1 MANRAV
7 TLMLV
12 CKTSAGWRRHPA
24 AFGKNGRIR
33 PGYADAHGEQL
44 PFPGSR
50 YELRFYVGRKVSYKA
65 VGSNAQDALAA
76 RDKQEGL
83 MVARDAARASGAVL
97 VEAETARKNLSVEKG
112 RWLDRLEARGKL
124 RAVETMTVSIDDF
137 LAVTEVTFADQ
148 ITEDL
153 MLRFYK
159 AQRKHGNAPR
169 TIYNKAMDLGGWF
182 KWLGLDVKAIIPD
195 KPAFTEKEV
204 EVYTPEELGVF
215 FPSIADDPY
224 QNAVFQTLLK
234 TGVRMQEGMHL
245 EWPNLQ
251 FRSKILR
258 VRENWQEK
266 SRIKDRAERSVPLP
280 DDLIDTLLAWRKH
293 RPTAHLVLGT
303 LNDTPNW
310 KWLQT
315 LKRSVRRAGLNCG
328 RCKGCL
334 GTKECNRWYLH
345 KFRATYTTR
354 LLQSGVDARTV
365 MAYTGHEDL
374 ATVMRYLAPAESA
387 PMQARISGIEWMR

>member
-1 MANRAV
+1 MANRAC

-12 CKTSAGWRRHPA
+12 CKTPKGWRRYPA

-33 PGYADAHGEQL
+33 PGFADLRGEQVH
-44 PFPGSR
+44 FPDSR
-50 YELRFYVGRKVSYKA
+50 YELRFYVGRKVAYKP
-65 VGSNAQDALAA
+65 VGTDAQDALAA
-76 RDKQEGL
+76 RDRHEHL
-83 MVARDAARASGAVL
+83 MVARDSARASGTTL
-97 VEAETARKNLSVEKG
+97 VEKETARKNLIAEKQ

-137 LAVTEVTFADQ
+137 LAITEHTFADQ
-148 ITEDL
+148 VTEDSML
-153 MLRFYK
+153 LFYKMLRK
-159 AQRKHGNAPR
+159 RGSAPR
-169 TIYNKAMDLGGWF
+169 TIYNKAVDLQGWF
-182 KWLGLDVKAIIPD
+182 KWMGLDVKSLIPD

-215 FPSIADDPY
+215 FESIARNPY
-224 QNAVFQTLLK
+224 QTVVFETLLK

-245 EWPNLQ
+245 EWPNVQ
-251 FRSKILR
+251 FRSKVIR
-258 VRENWQEK
+258 VRENWQEG
-266 SRIKDRAERSVPLP
+266 SRIKDRAERSVPMP
-280 DDLIDTLLAWRKH
+280 DDLVESLEAWRKK
-293 RPTAHLVLGT
+293 RAKSHLVLGT
-303 LNDTPNW
+303 VNDTPNW

-328 RCKGCL
+328 RCKGCV
-334 GTKECNRWYLH
+334 GTEECNRWYLH

-365 MAYTGHEDL
+365 MSYTGHEDL

-387 PMQARISGIEWMR
+387 PMQARISGIEWVR